1 MVPFKDLFRWESKQ
15 GLMLRQLLGKHTQKK
30 DLAMPVEGCSH
41 ANPFHRVAHGG
52 CIQWDFVC
60 SDTTKYYICCGHQRH
75 VVQCIEL
82 LLQVLQV
89 SFCAGEHNMQST

>member
-1 MVPFKDLFRWESKQ
+1 M
-15 GLMLRQLLGKHTQKK
+15 RQLLGKHTQKK
-30 DLAMPVEGCSH
+30 DLAMPVEGSSH
-41 ANPFHRVAHGG
+41 ASPFHRVAHGG

-60 SDTTKYYICCGHQRH
+60 SDTTKYHICCGHQRR

-89 SFCAGEHNMQST
+89 GFCAGEHSMQALDKVIHHFL

>member
-1 MVPFKDLFRWESKQ
+1 M
-15 GLMLRQLLGKHTQKK
+15 RQLLRKHTQKK

-52 CIQWDFVC
+52 CIQQDFVD
-60 SDTTKYYICCGHQRH
+60 SDTTKHHICCGHQRR

-82 LLQVLQV
+82 LLQVPQV
-89 SFCAGEHNMQST
+89 GICAGEHNMQST